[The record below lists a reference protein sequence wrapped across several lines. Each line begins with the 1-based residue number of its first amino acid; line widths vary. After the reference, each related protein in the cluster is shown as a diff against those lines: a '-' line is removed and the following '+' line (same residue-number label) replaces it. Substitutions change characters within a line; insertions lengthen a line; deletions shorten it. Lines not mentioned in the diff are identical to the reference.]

1 MENNMS
7 IQVSQSQCAKVDNP
21 HTLASNHQWIKSILG
36 SIPNI
41 VVFSMLIGVLALG
54 HHTGWKMPKFS
65 VLTGTAPNI
74 ADDWCAE
81 HLVPQSQCIECN
93 DGLLPKSQVFGFCAE
108 HGVAECVLHHPELA
122 QVGNDPKL
130 PRYDTARAISVMDRP
145 ENNSRDT
152 FPSRRIQFTST
163 ESVAKA
169 GVDVDVVGESSM
181 SDFITSDAELIFD
194 PSRVGILSSKASG
207 TIAAVYKKEG
217 DRVSSGEI
225 LALIDAAVVGQ
236 LKTEFVQHTVQYRLR
251 KDTVQRLE
259 SIAAGGAIAGK
270 NMTEAE
276 AALQESKVSV
286 LSTRQLLA
294 NLGLNVPDES
304 ETLDPQALMMRLEFL
319 GLPSHLIDSLP
330 PGTKNANLVPIISP
344 HDGVLV
350 SSEAV
355 VGTVVEA
362 SRPLMTV
369 SDPAKLWLVVNVRQ
383 EDAKYIR
390 INLPVRFRSDGG
402 DQQAEGTISW
412 ISPSV
417 DPKTRTLKARVEID
431 NSDGRLLGKTFGVSR
446 IILREEPHAVVV
458 PHEAVQSTQDAH
470 YVFVRDKNYFDEN
483 SPRVFHVRQ
492 VRLGAENNGF
502 VELLAGALPGEV
514 VAVKG
519 SNVLLAHLLRGNLGA
534 GCGCHE
540 N

>member
-1 MENNMS
+1 MS
-7 IQVSQSQCAKVDNP
+7 TQISRSRRAQADDSN
-21 HTLASNHQWIKSILG
+21 TLTSNRQWGKNLLG

-41 VVFSMLIGVLALG
+41 VVFSMLVGVLAVG

-65 VLTGTAPNI
+65 VLTGTALNVP
-74 ADDWCAE
+74 DDWCTE

-93 DGLLPKSQVFGFCAE
+93 DGLLPKSKSFGFCME

-122 QVGNDPKL
+122 QSGSDPNL
-130 PRYDTARAISVMDRP
+130 PRYDTARAIAVKDRP

-152 FPSRRIQFTST
+152 FLSRRIQFTST
-163 ESVAKA
+163 ESVGKA
-169 GVDVDVVGESSM
+169 GVDVDVVGEAPM
-181 SDFITSDAELIFD
+181 ADFIISDAELTFD
-194 PSRVGILSSKASG
+194 PSRVGILSSKTSG

-217 DRVSSGEI
+217 DRVSAGEI
-225 LALIDAAVVGQ
+225 LALVDAAAVGQ
-236 LKTEFVQHTVQYRLR
+236 LKTEFVRHTVQYQLR
-251 KDTVQRLE
+251 KNTVERLK
-259 SIAAGGAIAGK
+259 SIAEGGAIAGK

-276 AALQESKVSV
+276 AALHESETAV

-294 NLGLNVPDES
+294 NLGLDVPEEI
-304 ETLDPQALMMRLEFL
+304 ETLDPQSLMKSLQFL
-319 GLPSHLIDSLP
+319 GLPSWLVESLP
-330 PGTKNANLVPIISP
+330 PGTKSANLVPIISP

-350 SSEAV
+350 SSESV
-355 VGTVVEA
+355 VGTVVET

-369 SDPAKLWLVVNVRQ
+369 CDPARLWLVVNVRQ
-383 EDAKYIR
+383 EDAKYVR
-390 INLPVRFRSDGG
+390 NNLPVRFRSDGSE
-402 DQQAEGTISW
+402 QHVEGTISW

-417 DPKTRTLKARVEID
+417 DPKTRTLKVRGEID
-431 NSDGRLLGKTFGVSR
+431 NSDGRLLGKTFGVCR

-458 PHEAVQSTQDAH
+458 PREAVQSTQDAH

-483 SPRVFHVRQ
+483 SPKFFHVRQ